1 MVVLVEQGI
10 HQQDVVA
17 LDHLEVVGLE
27 EETSSEVDRQV
38 GRVEVVV
45 HAVRVQVEAPCLGEE
60 GALVVHEDFV
70 RAVEHG
76 AAVVVEVAAT
86 GIVAIEVAEAAG

>member
-1 MVVLVEQGI
+1 MVLVEQGI

-17 LDHLEVVGLE
+17 LDHLEVVGL